1 MRVSIGRGLL
11 LSILLFGCAS
21 SPKVTELE
29 ISNAWARPTPKGSSV
44 AAVYMRVTSPVA
56 DELVAISTSLAR
68 SASLRVAGES
78 DPDGGGGHEN
88 HDGAVSEMAMG
99 DVTLVLAPNS
109 TVELAPGGLHVMLEG
124 LERPLVEGESF
135 ELVLT
140 FREAG
145 EREVNVFVS
154 TNEPTD

>member
-1 MRVSIGRGLL
+1 MRASIGRGLL

-68 SASLRVAGES
+68 SASLHVAVES
-78 DPDGGGGHEN
+78 HPDGGSGHEN
-88 HDGAVSEMAMG
+88 HDGAVSEMTMG

-109 TVELAPGGLHVMLEG
+109 RVELAPGGLHVMLEG

-135 ELVLT
+135 DLVLT

-145 EREVNVFVS
+145 VREVNVLVS
-154 TNEPTD
+154 TNEPSD